1 MKRQKHPLQVI
12 AEWFLLFHVDFTQAI
27 RAEPDT
33 VEGLVQAFDK
43 SKVEAKANFKTIA
56 FEKHPDRG
64 GDLKEFQELTDV
76 WNRLQKIVIRPKP
89 RPRPMPFTSIH
100 IQTFVSRSPAQ
111 GHPTTY
117 VTLDDMVTDFG
128 TR

>member
-12 AEWFLLFHVDFTQAI
+12 AEWFLLFHIDFIQAI
-27 RAEPDT
+27 QAEPDT

-43 SKVEAKANFKTIA
+43 SKVAAKANFKAIA

-64 GDLKEFQELTDV
+64 GDLKAFQELTGV
-76 WNRLQKIVIRPKP
+76 WNRLQKITIRPKS

-100 IQTFVSRSPAQ
+100 IQTFVSRSYPNTSTDS
-111 GHPTTY
+111 TTT
-117 VTLDDMVTDFG
+117 VEDIW
-128 TR
+128 R